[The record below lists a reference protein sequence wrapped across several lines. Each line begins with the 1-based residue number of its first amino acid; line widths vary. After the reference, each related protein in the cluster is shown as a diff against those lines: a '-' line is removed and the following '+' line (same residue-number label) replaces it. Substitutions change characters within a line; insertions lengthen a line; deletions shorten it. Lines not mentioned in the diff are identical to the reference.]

1 MAVPGKTHSE
11 GTTKSTAPPVGPAQ
25 AIKAH
30 RCKEEQGAVKLAL
43 SSQGQHKVTAK
54 GEAPE
59 PGRTHGVEAQRC
71 KEERGAVK
79 PALISQFQGKHTA
92 KAPAQGS
99 GRAQAVEPQWLRK
112 QGAVKPALT
121 TSQFQGKLAAK
132 GKASEMLPA
141 QPIKAQRGK
150 DEERGAAKPALASQ
164 FLGKYTAKASAP
176 EAGRAQ
182 AVESE
187 SHRGGGRAGEKIF
200 CDGRVLEANKELSGP
215 HGAQPPMIIPTIVIE
230 SPSSS
235 EHSLP
240 EEPIYDTSLLMPPPR
255 IHKRRRSRERA
266 QKRCVIPIHSI
277 PGTPIHSTPCRKAE
291 VEEQWGLSQDP
302 LALRDGAATFPGA
315 LGWYIIP
322 SSPISC
328 SLLLTHP
335 THQGPSFG
343 SI

>member
-11 GTTKSTAPPVGPAQ
+11 GTTKSTAPQVGPAQ

-79 PALISQFQGKHTA
+79 PVLISQFQGKHTA

-141 QPIKAQRGK
+141 QTIKAQRGK
-150 DEERGAAKPALASQ
+150 EEERGAAKPALTSR

-215 HGAQPPMIIPTIVIE
+215 HGVQPPMIIPTIVIE

-266 QKRCVIPIHSI
+266 QKRKLLDS
-277 PGTPIHSTPCRKAE
+277 GNTRKTIRADA
-291 VEEQWGLSQDP
+291 VEHEKQHVKARLRTKDVSRRREKQKEQLT
-302 LALRDGAATFPGA
+302 ALTG
-315 LGWYIIP
+315 
-322 SSPISC
+322 
-328 SLLLTHP
+328 
-335 THQGPSFG
+335 
-343 SI
+343 

>member
-1 MAVPGKTHSE
+1 MAVPGKTHGE

-79 PALISQFQGKHTA
+79 LALISQFHGKHTV

-121 TSQFQGKLAAK
+121 SQFQGKLAAK
-132 GKASEMLPA
+132 GKASEMRPA

-150 DEERGAAKPALASQ
+150 EEERGPVKPALASQ

-176 EAGRAQ
+176 EAGCAQ

-187 SHRGGGRAGEKIF
+187 ILRGGRAGEKI

-266 QKRCVIPIHSI
+266 QKRKLLDS
-277 PGTPIHSTPCRKAE
+277 GNTRKTIRADA
-291 VEEQWGLSQDP
+291 VEHEKQHVKARLRTKDVSRRREKQKEQLT
-302 LALRDGAATFPGA
+302 ALTG
-315 LGWYIIP
+315 
-322 SSPISC
+322 
-328 SLLLTHP
+328 
-335 THQGPSFG
+335 
-343 SI
+343 

>member
-30 RCKEEQGAVKLAL
+30 RCKEEQGAAKLAL

-71 KEERGAVK
+71 KEERGA
-79 PALISQFQGKHTA
+79 
-92 KAPAQGS
+92 
-99 GRAQAVEPQWLRK
+99 
-112 QGAVKPALT
+112 
-121 TSQFQGKLAAK
+121 
-132 GKASEMLPA
+132 
-141 QPIKAQRGK
+141 
-150 DEERGAAKPALASQ
+150 AKPALASQ

-187 SHRGGGRAGEKIF
+187 SLRGGGRAGEKIF

-277 PGTPIHSTPCRKAE
+277 PGCRLPVEKQRWRNSGDSPKTP
-291 VEEQWGLSQDP
+291 WL
-302 LALRDGAATFPGA
+302 
-315 LGWYIIP
+315 
-322 SSPISC
+322 
-328 SLLLTHP
+328 
-335 THQGPSFG
+335 
-343 SI
+343 

>member
-1 MAVPGKTHSE
+1 
-11 GTTKSTAPPVGPAQ
+11 
-25 AIKAH
+25 
-30 RCKEEQGAVKLAL
+30 
-43 SSQGQHKVTAK
+43 
-54 GEAPE
+54 
-59 PGRTHGVEAQRC
+59 
-71 KEERGAVK
+71 
-79 PALISQFQGKHTA
+79 
-92 KAPAQGS
+92 
-99 GRAQAVEPQWLRK
+99 
-112 QGAVKPALT
+112 VKPALT

-150 DEERGAAKPALASQ
+150 EEERGVVKPALASQ

-277 PGTPIHSTPCRKAE
+277 PGCRLPVEKQRWRNSGDSPKTP
-291 VEEQWGLSQDP
+291 WL
-302 LALRDGAATFPGA
+302 
-315 LGWYIIP
+315 
-322 SSPISC
+322 
-328 SLLLTHP
+328 
-335 THQGPSFG
+335 
-343 SI
+343 

>member
-1 MAVPGKTHSE
+1 
-11 GTTKSTAPPVGPAQ
+11 
-25 AIKAH
+25 
-30 RCKEEQGAVKLAL
+30 
-43 SSQGQHKVTAK
+43 
-54 GEAPE
+54 
-59 PGRTHGVEAQRC
+59 
-71 KEERGAVK
+71 
-79 PALISQFQGKHTA
+79 
-92 KAPAQGS
+92 
-99 GRAQAVEPQWLRK
+99 
-112 QGAVKPALT
+112 
-121 TSQFQGKLAAK
+121 
-132 GKASEMLPA
+132 MLPA
-141 QPIKAQRGK
+141 QPIKVQRGK
-150 DEERGAAKPALASQ
+150 EEERGVGKPALASQ

-187 SHRGGGRAGEKIF
+187 SHRGGRAGEKIF

-215 HGAQPPMIIPTIVIE
+215 HGAQPPMIIPKIVIE